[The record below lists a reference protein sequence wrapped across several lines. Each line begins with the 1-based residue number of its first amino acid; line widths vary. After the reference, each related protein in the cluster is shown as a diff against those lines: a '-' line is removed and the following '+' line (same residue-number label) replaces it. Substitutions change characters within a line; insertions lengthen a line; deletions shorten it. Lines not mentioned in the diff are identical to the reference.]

1 MALGRVKELSGK
13 VITTLKDEGI
23 KSLTKKSYKYV
34 SYKVGRINRKYDKCF
49 KDVLFINGCSLPH
62 PQRYR
67 VTHQIEQL
75 ESYGISCDKIDYDK
89 LTLDKVRYFRAFV
102 FYRCPILPV
111 IEEFIKIAKENNKTC
126 FYDIDDLVFDLKD
139 TKQIKFLDTMSEDE
153 RNLYND
159 GVVRM
164 GKTLDLC
171 EYGIASTERLQ
182 IEMSKHLKDVY
193 VNRNVASEEMVKY
206 SKEALDVVEKDDTK
220 VIMGYLSGSI
230 THNDD
235 FKLIMPAIIEL
246 LEKYDQLYLKIVGL
260 LDLPPEMEKV
270 KNKVITSP
278 FVDWKELPKL
288 IRSIDIN
295 LAPLEDTVFN
305 EAKSENKWT
314 EAALVKIPTV
324 ASNVGAFKSQIKN
337 NETGILCDNLDD
349 WKNGIEKLIT
359 DNDFRSSIS
368 ENAYNE
374 VMDKHITTK
383 SGYGVAEFIKSKL
396 RKNIC
401 FVLPSTNVS
410 GGIMVAMKHGL
421 ILKKHGY
428 DVTMININK
437 ETRKADKLSENN
449 EYLFVVPIY
458 RTEYLAYIDTM
469 VATMW
474 ITLKY
479 VRKYFNCKNRKYLVQ
494 NFETEFYEN
503 GKFEKKLAN
512 STYSNIFNV
521 EYLTISKWCKK
532 WLLENFHT
540 KSKYVSNGID
550 LKLFPYRKRNFGK
563 KVKIL
568 IEGNCND
575 YYKNV
580 DESFM
585 ITNKLDKSRY
595 EIHYLSYEKT
605 PKDWYYVDKFY
616 HKVPHDEVGAIYQ
629 NCDIL
634 IKTSILES
642 FSYPPLE
649 MMATGGYVVALQN
662 DGNSEYLKDN
672 YNSLIYEKGNID
684 EAIEKI
690 EEIVNNSKLREKLE
704 KNGIQTAKEHDW
716 KKLEKSIISLYE

>member
-1 MALGRVKELSGK
+1 
-13 VITTLKDEGI
+13 
-23 KSLTKKSYKYV
+23 
-34 SYKVGRINRKYDKCF
+34 
-49 KDVLFINGCSLPH
+49 
-62 PQRYR
+62 
-67 VTHQIEQL
+67 
-75 ESYGISCDKIDYDK
+75 
-89 LTLDKVRYFRAFV
+89 
-102 FYRCPILPV
+102 
-111 IEEFIKIAKENNKTC
+111 
-126 FYDIDDLVFDLKD
+126 
-139 TKQIKFLDTMSEDE
+139 MSEDD
-153 RNLYND
+153 RKLYND

-337 NETGILCDNLDD
+337 NETGILCNNLKE
-349 WKNGIEKLIT
+349 WKQGLEKIIT
-359 DNDFRSSIS
+359 DANFRNSIS
-368 ENAYNE
+368 EKAYNE

-421 ILKKHGY
+421 ILKKNGY

-437 ETRKADKLSENN
+437 ETRKIDKLSENN

-494 NFETEFYEN
+494 GMETEFYAP
-503 GKFEKKLAN
+503 GDFEKKLAN
-512 STYSNIFNV
+512 STYCNIFDV

-532 WLLENFHT
+532 WLLEEFHT
-540 KSKYVSNGID
+540 KSKYVSNGLD
-550 LKLFPYRKRNFGK
+550 LNLFPYKKRKFDK
-563 KVKIL
+563 KIKIL
-568 IEGNCND
+568 VEGNCND
-575 YYKNV
+575 QYKNV
-580 DESFM
+580 DESFL
-585 ITNKLDKSRY
+585 ITNKLDKSKY
-595 EIHYLSYEKT
+595 EIHYMSYEKE
-605 PKDWYYVDKFY
+605 PKKWYRIDKFY
-616 HKVPHDEVGAIYQ
+616 HKIPHEKVGTIYE

-684 EAIEKI
+684 DAINKI
-690 EEIVNNSKLREKLE
+690 KMLSSNVELRDKLE
-704 KNGIQTAKEHDW
+704 KNGLNTAKKYAWDN
-716 KKLEKSIISLYE
+716 LEQDILSLYE

>member
-1 MALGRVKELSGK
+1 
-13 VITTLKDEGI
+13 
-23 KSLTKKSYKYV
+23 
-34 SYKVGRINRKYDKCF
+34 
-49 KDVLFINGCSLPH
+49 
-62 PQRYR
+62 
-67 VTHQIEQL
+67 
-75 ESYGISCDKIDYDK
+75 
-89 LTLDKVRYFRAFV
+89 
-102 FYRCPILPV
+102 
-111 IEEFIKIAKENNKTC
+111 
-126 FYDIDDLVFDLKD
+126 
-139 TKQIKFLDTMSEDE
+139 MSEDD

-295 LAPLEDTVFN
+295 LAPLEGTVFN

-337 NETGILCDNLDD
+337 NETGILCNNLKE
-349 WKNGIEKLIT
+349 WKQGLEKIIT
-359 DNDFRSSIS
+359 DANFRNSIS
-368 ENAYNE
+368 EKAYNE

-421 ILKKHGY
+421 ILKKNGY

-437 ETRKADKLSENN
+437 ETRKIDKLSENN

-494 NFETEFYEN
+494 GMETEFYAP
-503 GKFEKKLAN
+503 GDFEKKLAN
-512 STYSNIFNV
+512 STYCNIFDV

-532 WLLENFHT
+532 WLLEEFHT
-540 KSKYVSNGID
+540 KSKYVSNGLD
-550 LKLFPYRKRNFGK
+550 LNLFPYKKRKFDK
-563 KVKIL
+563 KIKIL
-568 IEGNCND
+568 VEGNCND
-575 YYKNV
+575 QYKNV
-580 DESFM
+580 DESFL
-585 ITNKLDKSRY
+585 ITNKLDKSKY
-595 EIHYLSYEKT
+595 EIHYMSYEKE
-605 PKDWYYVDKFY
+605 PKKWYRIDKFY
-616 HKVPHDEVGAIYQ
+616 HKIPHEKVGTIYE

-684 EAIEKI
+684 DAINKI
-690 EEIVNNSKLREKLE
+690 KMLCSNVELRDKLE
-704 KNGIQTAKEHDW
+704 KNGLNTAKKYAWDN
-716 KKLEKSIISLYE
+716 LEQDILSLYE

>member
-1 MALGRVKELSGK
+1 M
-13 VITTLKDEGI
+13 
-23 KSLTKKSYKYV
+23 
-34 SYKVGRINRKYDKCF
+34 
-49 KDVLFINGCSLPH
+49 
-62 PQRYR
+62 
-67 VTHQIEQL
+67 
-75 ESYGISCDKIDYDK
+75 
-89 LTLDKVRYFRAFV
+89 
-102 FYRCPILPV
+102 
-111 IEEFIKIAKENNKTC
+111 
-126 FYDIDDLVFDLKD
+126 
-139 TKQIKFLDTMSEDE
+139 
-153 RNLYND
+153 
-159 GVVRM
+159 
-164 GKTLDLC
+164 
-171 EYGIASTERLQ
+171 
-182 IEMSKHLKDVY
+182 
-193 VNRNVASEEMVKY
+193 
-206 SKEALDVVEKDDTK
+206 
-220 VIMGYLSGSI
+220 
-230 THNDD
+230 
-235 FKLIMPAIIEL
+235 
-246 LEKYDQLYLKIVGL
+246 
-260 LDLPPEMEKV
+260 PPEI

-337 NETGILCDNLDD
+337 NETGILCNNLKE
-349 WKNGIEKLIT
+349 WKQGLEKIIT
-359 DNDFRSSIS
+359 DANFRNSIS
-368 ENAYNE
+368 EKAYNE
-374 VMDKHITTK
+374 VMNKHITTK

-421 ILKKHGY
+421 ILKKNGY

-437 ETRKADKLSENN
+437 ETRKIDKLSENN

-494 NFETEFYEN
+494 GMETEFYAP
-503 GKFEKKLAN
+503 GDFEKKLAN
-512 STYSNIFNV
+512 STYCNIFDV

-532 WLLENFHT
+532 WLLEEFHT
-540 KSKYVSNGID
+540 KSKYVSNGLD
-550 LKLFPYRKRNFGK
+550 LNLFPYKKRKFDK
-563 KVKIL
+563 KIKIL
-568 IEGNCND
+568 VEGNCND
-575 YYKNV
+575 QYKNV
-580 DESFM
+580 DESFL
-585 ITNKLDKSRY
+585 ITNKLDKSKY
-595 EIHYLSYEKT
+595 EIHYMSYEKE
-605 PKDWYYVDKFY
+605 PKKWYRIDKFY
-616 HKVPHDEVGAIYQ
+616 HKIPHEKVGTIYE

-684 EAIEKI
+684 DAINKI
-690 EEIVNNSKLREKLE
+690 KMLSSNVELRDKLE
-704 KNGIQTAKEHDW
+704 KNGLNTAKKYAWDN
-716 KKLEKSIISLYE
+716 LEQDILSLYE

>member
-1 MALGRVKELSGK
+1 
-13 VITTLKDEGI
+13 
-23 KSLTKKSYKYV
+23 
-34 SYKVGRINRKYDKCF
+34 
-49 KDVLFINGCSLPH
+49 
-62 PQRYR
+62 
-67 VTHQIEQL
+67 
-75 ESYGISCDKIDYDK
+75 
-89 LTLDKVRYFRAFV
+89 
-102 FYRCPILPV
+102 
-111 IEEFIKIAKENNKTC
+111 
-126 FYDIDDLVFDLKD
+126 
-139 TKQIKFLDTMSEDE
+139 MSEDD

-206 SKEALDVVEKDDTK
+206 SKEALDIVEKDDTK

-324 ASNVGAFKSQIKN
+324 ASNFGAFKSQIKN
-337 NETGILCDNLDD
+337 NETGILCNNLKE
-349 WKNGIEKLIT
+349 WKQGLEKIIT
-359 DNDFRSSIS
+359 DANFRNSIS
-368 ENAYNE
+368 EKAYNE

-421 ILKKHGY
+421 ILKKNGY

-437 ETRKADKLSENN
+437 ETRKIDKLSENN

-494 NFETEFYEN
+494 GMETEFYAP
-503 GKFEKKLAN
+503 GDFEKKLAN
-512 STYSNIFNV
+512 STYCNIFDV

-532 WLLENFHT
+532 WLLEEFHT
-540 KSKYVSNGID
+540 KSKYVSNGLD
-550 LKLFPYRKRNFGK
+550 LNLFPYKKRKFDK
-563 KVKIL
+563 KIKIL
-568 IEGNCND
+568 VEGNCND
-575 YYKNV
+575 QYKNV
-580 DESFM
+580 DESFL
-585 ITNKLDKSRY
+585 ITNKLDKSKY
-595 EIHYLSYEKT
+595 EIHYMSYEKE
-605 PKDWYYVDKFY
+605 PKKWYRIDKFY
-616 HKVPHDEVGAIYQ
+616 HKIPHEKVGTIYE

-684 EAIEKI
+684 DAINKI
-690 EEIVNNSKLREKLE
+690 KMLCSNVELRDKLE
-704 KNGIQTAKEHDW
+704 KNGLNTAKKYAWDN
-716 KKLEKSIISLYE
+716 LEQDILSLYE